1 MCYYVTQEKHRAV
14 RRNAMIGIV
23 QNFVRGFIV
32 DPELEEKA
40 RKLADEAG
48 AVMKD
53 ARISLKNANVTMA
66 EAKRALRRHGNVQS
80 LVAFSGIG
88 LFVAGL
94 MLGAKYESLTPQQ
107 KEEVLKGV
115 RDLRASVRA
124 KREEMKKA
132 G

>member
-1 MCYYVTQEKHRAV
+1 
-14 RRNAMIGIV
+14 MIGIV

-48 AVMKD
+48 AVMKA
-53 ARISLKNANVTMA
+53 ARISRKNANVTMA